1 MSVLKINLSARED
14 NEICTSRFSKEIGA
28 KFFMTSGLMSFDS
41 VLLLKMAFLIGFSS
55 PNPLKT
61 ELYLIKNFAT
71 KRKIGLCRSYCALR
85 DTKIQSSKS
94 NILFKAF
101 KTPKTSL
108 K

>member
-61 ELYLIKNFAT
+61 ELYLINKKVPKELRNKAQNWT
-71 KRKIGLCRSYCALR
+71 LYILLRLKRH
-85 DTKIQSSKS
+85 
-94 NILFKAF
+94 
-101 KTPKTSL
+101 
-108 K
+108 